1 MRRGIVTVLLCADLV
16 VTAAIATCTID
27 LSHAIQRSAAAA
39 RVAHVVLFTGRRLA
53 LAGRVLFR
61 GA

>member
-1 MRRGIVTVLLCADLV
+1 MRRGIIAVLLCADLI

-27 LSHAIQRSAAAA
+27 LSHAIQRSGTAA
-39 RVAHVVLFTGRRLA
+39 RVAHAVSFTGRRLA
-53 LAGRVLFR
+53 LVGRVFFR